1 MPYALYGFMP
11 CLSASWQNKPSVVLG
26 KILGPLENLI
36 APPPAYGVDNSIR
49 SLLVDGMPERWC

>member
-26 KILGPLENLI
+26 KILGPWANLF
-36 APPPAYGVDNSIR
+36 ALPPAHVIDDSIR
-49 SLLVDGMPERWC
+49 SRVVDGMPERWC